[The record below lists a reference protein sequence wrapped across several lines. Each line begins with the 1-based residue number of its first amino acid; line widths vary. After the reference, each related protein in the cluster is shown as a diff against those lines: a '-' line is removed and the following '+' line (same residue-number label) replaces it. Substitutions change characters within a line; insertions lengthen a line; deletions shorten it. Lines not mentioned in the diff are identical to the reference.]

1 MMARVPPNNWVSLF
15 GGSAW
20 EWVPAVHQFYYHEFY
35 KQQPDL
41 NWRNP
46 AVEKAMFGAMRFW
59 LDRGV
64 AASGWTRFRSCL
76 RTPTSR
82 REELGERTRRAI
94 RPGRHLLPTTCPR
107 CMT

>member
-1 MMARVPPNNWVSLF
+1 MAPPNNWVSLF

-46 AVEKAMFGAMRFW
+46 AVEKAMFDAMRFW

-64 AASGWTRFRSCL
+64 AGFRL
-76 RTPTSR
+76 D
-82 REELGERTRRAI
+82 AI
-94 RPGRHLLPTTCPR
+94 PHAV
-107 CMT
+107 

>member
-1 MMARVPPNNWVSLF
+1 MPPNNWISDF

-35 KQQPDL
+35 RQQPDL

-46 AVEKAMFGAMRFW
+46 AVEKACFDAMRFW

-64 AASGWTRFRSCL
+64 AGFLYRAASNDFAS
-76 RTPTSR
+76 S
-82 REELGERTRRAI
+82 A
-94 RPGRHLLPTTCPR
+94 GRKA
-107 CMT
+107 